1 MPPSAVHVQAAS
13 AGRAPR
19 PLLPTLLLVLA
30 ATLPARAHVLRA
42 DPAAAEVAALRRLL
56 ADPSPSARAAAARRL
71 SGRVEAPAIALLLEV
86 LDDPHPYVRR
96 AAAGVLGVV
105 PDPDV
110 RARLAREGP
119 RLKSEAA
126 RRELCAAYAVWLDG
140 PGRQALLESLGDRAA
155 SVRVEA
161 LRWLAEDGDP
171 AVQERVRARVTDPDP
186 WVRAEALDAARGGG
200 ATGGLPFAG
209 LNLTPALIDPD
220 PRVRLSAL
228 EAAVQRGGDASAQA
242 VVRALKDVSWSV
254 RLVAAQSAGQVRD
267 RSVLEALV
275 PALQDVRTRVVEAA
289 GRSLVRLTGIPFD
302 PSAAVW
308 GAWLSGD
315 GASFD
320 PAQVEAAARP
330 PRPELPP
337 GTRTVSGPRFLDL
350 PLASRHLAFV
360 LDGSGSMA
368 ETLPGG
374 GTRWG
379 EVGAELTRALAALT
393 GATVNL
399 CVFADDVAAAFPRAG
414 VLGAQR
420 REALLAFVRGR
431 APRGHTALYD
441 GIAWALADPEID
453 SVVVLSDGA
462 PSAGTWFTKT
472 DLLAEVRRANRW
484 RRARIDVIA
493 VGADQVARRWR
504 DALETIAQESGGTC
518 IKR

>member
-1 MPPSAVHVQAAS
+1 MPTPPVRTPAAS
-13 AGRAPR
+13 AGRVPR
-19 PLLPTLLLVLA
+19 RLLPALLLALA
-30 ATLPARAHVLRA
+30 ASLPADAQILRA
-42 DPAAAEVAALRRLL
+42 DSDAADVAALRRLL

-71 SGRVEAPAIALLLEV
+71 AGRAEAPAIALLLEV

-105 PDPDV
+105 PDPEV
-110 RARLAREGP
+110 RARLARDGP
-119 RLKSEAA
+119 RLKSEVA

-140 PGRQALLESLGDRAA
+140 PGREALLQSLSDRAA
-155 SVRVEA
+155 GVRVEA
-161 LRWLAEDGDP
+161 LRWLAEDADP
-171 AVQERVRARVTDPDP
+171 AVGERVRARATDPDP
-186 WVRAEALDAARGGG
+186 WVRAEALDAARAGG
-200 ATGGLPFAG
+200 AAGALPFAG
-209 LNLTPALIDPD
+209 LNLAPALIDPD

-228 EAAVQRGGDASAQA
+228 EAAVQRGGDAATEA

-254 RLVAAQSAGQVRD
+254 RLVAAQSAGQVRQ
-267 RSVLEALV
+267 RKVLEALV
-275 PALQDVRTRVVEAA
+275 PALQDARTRVVEAA
-289 GRSLVRLTGIPFD
+289 GGSLVRLTGIPFD
-302 PSAAVW
+302 PSPALW

-330 PRPELPP
+330 PQPALPP
-337 GTRTVSGPRFLDL
+337 GTRTVAGPRFLDL

-368 ETLPGG
+368 QAVPGG
-374 GTRWG
+374 GTRWS
-379 EVGAELTRALAALT
+379 EVGGELERALAALA

-399 CVFADDVAAAFPRAG
+399 CVFADQVAAAFPRAG
-414 VLGAQR
+414 VLSAQR
-420 REALLAFVRGR
+420 RDALLAFVRGR

-453 SVVVLSDGA
+453 TVVVLSDGA
-462 PSAGTWFTKT
+462 PSAGAWFTKT

-504 DALETIAQESGGTC
+504 DALQTIAQESGGTC
-518 IKR
+518 LKR